1 MWAGPSSSLWW
12 MVPLI
17 QLVIWLLFVLV
28 MILGIDDGR
37 SGSCASPQAVS
48 RVYLWRPLKSSGT
61 RIRLNIDLPFR

>member
-28 MILGIDDGR
+28 MILGMDDGR
-37 SGSCASPQAVS
+37 SAGVGERERRAAKTLRAP
-48 RVYLWRPLKSSGT
+48 RRRR
-61 RIRLNIDLPFR
+61 RIVT